1 MLATFAQMVHQKGMD
16 EATRSLGET
25 LQGPSPNHDH
35 LILTFRRRNTDS
47 VMDESRT
54 GPQTPFPS
62 LSYHPDLTQYD
73 QFFKGGKLS

>member
-1 MLATFAQMVHQKGMD
+1 MVQQKGMD
-16 EATRSLGET
+16 EATRSLDET

-35 LILTFRRRNTDS
+35 LILTFRRRNTNS
-47 VMDESRT
+47 VEDESRT
-54 GPQTPFPS
+54 GCQTPFPS